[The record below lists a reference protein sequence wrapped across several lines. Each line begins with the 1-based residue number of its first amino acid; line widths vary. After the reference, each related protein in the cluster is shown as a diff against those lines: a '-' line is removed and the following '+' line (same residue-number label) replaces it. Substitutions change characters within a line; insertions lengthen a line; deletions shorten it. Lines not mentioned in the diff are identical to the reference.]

1 MPEDPCADDNGG
13 DCNNGDLRHDTVPI
27 SADISDANEPTKE
40 NGDKVCL
47 LLPPPLVFNLI

>member
-13 DCNNGDLRHDTVPI
+13 DCNNGDPRHDTAPI

-40 NGDKVCL
+40 NGDKMCL

>member
-1 MPEDPCADDNGG
+1 MAEDLCADDNGG

-40 NGDKVCL
+40 NGDKMCL